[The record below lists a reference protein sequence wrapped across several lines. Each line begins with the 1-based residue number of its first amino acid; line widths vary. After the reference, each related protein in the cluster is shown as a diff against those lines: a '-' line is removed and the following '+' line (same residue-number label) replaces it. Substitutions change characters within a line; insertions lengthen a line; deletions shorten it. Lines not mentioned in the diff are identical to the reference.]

1 MTGRMKHSDTVREPR
16 VGRTRINQFRET
28 ELLNAAQSLKG
39 TSLDNT
45 PNNILE
51 LPCAE
56 LD

>member
-1 MTGRMKHSDTVREPR
+1 MKHSDTVREPR